1 MWSTGINRNIV
12 ECKGTSRLRLMKRLI
27 CINRNIVE
35 CKDYGSKW
43 FYAFIKSGINRNI
56 VECKVKDIASLL
68 IVEGRY

>member
-1 MWSTGINRNIV
+1 MTWSINRNIV
-12 ECKGTSRLRLMKRLI
+12 ECKGRKQWNTMRTTTG
-27 CINRNIVE
+27 INRNIVE

>member
-1 MWSTGINRNIV
+1 MWSTG
-12 ECKGTSRLRLMKRLI
+12 
-27 CINRNIVE
+27 INRNIVE